1 MINDTVINTAI
12 IAAYILFG
20 LAAIAA
26 IIGPLF
32 QLITNFKKA
41 RNALIGIVVLAL
53 VIFIGYSMAT
63 NELYEGFSVSPFA
76 SQLIGGGINATM
88 ILVGLAFL
96 AAVYTEVAKFFK

>member
-1 MINDTVINTAI
+1 
-12 IAAYILFG
+12 
-20 LAAIAA
+20 
-26 IIGPLF
+26 
-32 QLITNFKKA
+32 
-41 RNALIGIVVLAL
+41 
-53 VIFIGYSMAT
+53 MAT